1 MRHWRRKPCKWDRIR
16 HCTPT
21 STKSS
26 LKRQKQKKW
35 SQERKMRSK
44 WHWWIK
50 RLLFRRGLT
59 EQRQTWRT
67 HRRCETWWAFHRR
80 RKRRVILKRIRRK
93 LSEDHRIWFRRAMN
107 HLIRLIRIMQRSLSH
122 RQTLVRMLS
131 QLVVQTSKLEVKWRL
146 VTRHHPS
153 LQMKR
158 LPL

>member
-21 STKSS
+21 SIKSS
-26 LKRQKQKKW
+26 LKRLKQKKW
-35 SQERKMRSK
+35 SHVLKMRSR
-44 WHWWIK
+44 WPWWIK

-93 LSEDHRIWFRRAMN
+93 LSEVHRIWFRRAMN
-107 HLIRLIRIMQRSLSH
+107 HLIRLIRIMQRSLS
-122 RQTLVRMLS
+122 RQQTLVRMAS
-131 QLVVQTSKLEVKWRL
+131 QLVQTSRLEVKWRQ

-158 LPL
+158 LPP